1 MIRGWRGAV
10 LNDKSVKPA
19 AIRKSATDIVL
30 SVIRDHSPMARID
43 IARNTGLSPATIT
56 SITADLL
63 ARGLI
68 SEVAFDQVSSEIKRG
83 RPRVGLKIRG
93 AAHLVAGIKL
103 SDKSA
108 SVAIVDFDGKRVGQF
123 SSLTPAPCQTPDSL
137 VKFLVHTLDLAL
149 KEAGLQRPDI
159 SAVGIGMSGFI
170 DVGAGIVRWS
180 PSLSVHDVALEA
192 ALSVAMEV
200 PVFLDNDTNLVA
212 RAEQRFGLGQ
222 NVRNFIVVSV
232 EQGVGMG
239 IVIDGK
245 IYRGNRGAG
254 AELGHTKVQ
263 LGGAL
268 CRCGQRGCLEAYVG
282 DYALLREASIVIGA
296 GAGAGAEAGPKK
308 QMQLLLQASEAG
320 NEVARSILKR
330 AGQMFSMG
338 LANVVNIFAP
348 ELIILYG
355 SSMRVLC
362 TEKVIGDTKK
372 MSVQLGA
379 FLPDIHIQDWG
390 DVMWAMG
397 AADYAIE
404 GVSEMSLREMA

>member
-1 MIRGWRGAV
+1 M
-10 LNDKSVKPA
+10 LSKKSVKSVSM
-19 AIRKSATDIVL
+19 RKSATDIVL
-30 SVIRDHSPMARID
+30 SLIREHSPTARID
-43 IARNTGLSPATIT
+43 IAKNTGLSPATIT

-63 ARGLI
+63 SRGLI

-103 SDKSA
+103 SDKFA
-108 SVAIVDFDGKRVGQF
+108 SVAIVDFDGKQVSQF
-123 SSLTPAPCQTPDSL
+123 LVATPCACQKPDSM
-137 VKFLVHTLDLAL
+137 VKFLTHTLDLAL
-149 KEAGLQRPDI
+149 VEAGLQRQDI
-159 SAVGIGMSGFI
+159 SGVGIGMSGFI
-170 DVGAGIVRWS
+170 DVGAAIVRWS
-180 PSLSVHDVALEA
+180 PSLSVHDVDLQT
-192 ALSVAMEV
+192 ALSAAMEV

-282 DYALLREASIVIGA
+282 DYALLREAAMVIGNE
-296 GAGAGAEAGPKK
+296 GEAGAEK
-308 QMQLLLQASEAG
+308 QMQALLQASEAG
-320 NEVARSILKR
+320 NKVACSILKR
-330 AGQMFSMG
+330 AGRMFSMG

-362 TEKVIGDTKK
+362 TQKVISDTKK

-390 DVMWAMG
+390 DLMWAMG

-404 GVSEMSLREMA
+404 GVSQMALREMV